1 MLVERALR
9 AEEIERERAVQNWT
23 SFQLADRLL
32 LKQLR
37 RLRADWAEY
46 ADVTER
52 EAALQRF
59 RDSAYQWC

>member
-1 MLVERALR
+1 MLAERALG
-9 AEEIERERAVQNWT
+9 AEEIDEERAAQNWT

-37 RLRADWAEY
+37 GLSADWAEY
-46 ADVTER
+46 ADVTKR

-59 RDSAYQWC
+59 RDYVHQWH